1 MGYQSDP
8 RPLRP
13 KPSITVAGGANVDI
27 SGTPA
32 SVLIER
38 DSNPGAVRVSCGGVG
53 RNVAENLVRLDT
65 STELITALG
74 DDMNGNLIRMHADR
88 LGISLKNSLT
98 VAGASTSSYLCIN
111 NERGNMQLAINDMT
125 ICAQLT
131 PDYFA
136 GLMPRIN
143 EGDLL
148 LIEANLP
155 EETIVYLAEHATI
168 PVLAEAVSVAKAVRL
183 KRILPSLWLL
193 KGNRLE
199 MEVLSGVAI
208 VSPADLDHAADI
220 LLASGLKHLFV
231 TLGDEGVYY
240 AGQVETIDPQ
250 RKPAIERSQ
259 QQTVNP
265 HQGRR
270 FVMPAIKPACLI
282 NTTGCGDAFLA
293 AVAWGVSEHFDM
305 EVNARLGL
313 AAASIC
319 LESPSAVS
327 EQLTVD
333 LLAARSG
340 LSLAKEEKG

>member
-1 MGYQSDP
+1 
-8 RPLRP
+8 
-13 KPSITVAGGANVDI
+13 
-27 SGTPA
+27 
-32 SVLIER
+32 
-38 DSNPGAVRVSCGGVG
+38 
-53 RNVAENLVRLDT
+53 
-65 STELITALG
+65 
-74 DDMNGNLIRMHADR
+74 MHADR

-111 NERGNMQLAINDMT
+111 NERGDMQLAINDMT

-136 GLMPRIN
+136 GLMPQIN
-143 EGDLL
+143 ASDLL

-183 KRILPSLWLL
+183 KHILSSLWLL

-199 MEVLSGVAI
+199 VEVLSGVAI
-208 VSPADLDHAADI
+208 VTRDDLDHAADI

-231 TLGDEGVYY
+231 TLGDEGVFY
-240 AGQVETIDPQ
+240 AGQVEPW
-250 RKPAIERSQ
+250 
-259 QQTVNP
+259 
-265 HQGRR
+265 
-270 FVMPAIKPACLI
+270 FVMPAIKPPRLI

-293 AVAWGVSEHFDM
+293 AVAWGVSQHFDM
-305 EVNARLGL
+305 EINARLGL

-333 LLAARSG
+333 LLVERSG
-340 LSLAKEEKG
+340 HSLAKEEKG